1 MIFHNLINFI
11 FKILVLFLRV
21 IIFSISKIIIFRF
34 IVSQNSRIG
43 GIARLIEIFKIEKK
57 NARNSA
63 KVIYLCFREIPN
75 CNIFFSNLVE
85 KKLKKLHQNIYF
97 FNSNK
102 FSEYLFSSFN
112 NKFSFGK
119 INCSTYLDVI
129 PSPYSVE
136 KHESH
141 KYDEAYKYTNFL
153 FDYDFVKKP
162 LYNLNTYEVGAEN
175 KFLHNII
182 SEKKKW
188 ICIHNRD
195 SKFLKNLST
204 HKNFRNIDFNYHN
217 YRDSDVNKLISA
229 TKLLVDKNFYV
240 FRMGKI
246 QSKKM
251 DFKHKNFIDYAFTD
265 EKSDFNDIF
274 LLSNCE
280 AYMGSDAGL
289 GDIPLLSGKPR
300 FLINYSL
307 TTLHPFHN
315 GGCEMSRKNHYSF
328 IFKHLYDEKLQ
339 KKLTLKQ
346 IINRKLLGVANGNEF
361 KKAGV
366 LPIENSE
373 EEILD
378 LTLEMTNYLETK
390 NINAQEDFENQKRFW
405 DIYYANTSYKRY
417 EDIPA
422 RICSKFLSKNL
433 YILE

>member
-1 MIFHNLINFI
+1 MFFNNFINFI

-21 IIFSISKIIIFRF
+21 IIFLISKIIIFRF
-34 IVSQNSRIG
+34 ITSQNSRIG
-43 GIARLIEIFKIEKK
+43 GIARLIEIFIIEKK
-57 NARNSA
+57 NAHNSA
-63 KVIYLCFREIPN
+63 RVIYICFREVPN
-75 CNIFFSNLVE
+75 CNVFFSDLVE
-85 KKLKKLHQNIYF
+85 KNIKKFHKNVYF

-112 NKFSFGK
+112 RFSFGR
-119 INCSTYLDVI
+119 INCSTYQNVS
-129 PSPYSVE
+129 PSPYSGE

-141 KYDEAYKYTNFL
+141 KYDEAYKNTDFL
-153 FDYDFVKKP
+153 FDYDFIKKP
-162 LYNLNTYEVGAEN
+162 LFNLNIYEVEN
-175 KFLHNII
+175 KFLHNIN

-195 SKFLKNLST
+195 SKFLKDLT
-204 HKNFRNIDFNYHN
+204 TYKNFRNIDFKYHN

-229 TKLLVDKNFYV
+229 TKLLVNKNFYV
-240 FRMGKI
+240 IRMGKI
-246 QSKKM
+246 QSNKM
-251 DFKHKNFIDYAFTD
+251 DFKHKNFIDYAFTN
-265 EKSDFNDIF
+265 ERSDFNDIY

-280 AYMGSDAGL
+280 AYMGSDSGP

-307 TTLHPFHN
+307 TILYPFHN
-315 GGCEMSRKNHYSF
+315 GGSEMSRKNHYSF

-346 IINRKLLGVANGNEF
+346 IINKKLLGVANGNEF

-378 LTLEMTNYLETK
+378 LTLEMTSYLETK
-390 NINAQEDFENQKRFW
+390 KINTQEDFENQKRFW